1 VVLEPEVI
9 ARFSKLPDVVVAS
22 LLGVGSFLLLVV
34 GYWFPPEK
42 IFDEVYFARAAEEYL
57 QRRYIYESTHP
68 PLTKLLITLSTIMF
82 GGLPGGDNSY
92 GWRFLDVVAGAVAVV
107 LVFVLARRITRSQLF
122 ATYAALLFGFD
133 GMHFVQSRI
142 ATPESF
148 VVCFSLATL
157 YGFIRYW
164 DAVTDNV
171 AHAIE
176 RSALLRR
183 AGEFGA
189 AALAAAA
196 VTWLIFRGEALYA
209 QITVALVIAAA
220 LYGAYRIWR
229 DRPAGWHWLLA
240 FAFSGAAL
248 VASKWYGVMCYGVVT
263 IVLAYCALR
272 AWRARQSSPFPLDTV
287 IAVAVGAIG
296 IVYALAYI
304 PHFVGLRDL
313 QTLPPRPYTLTN
325 VVDMLV
331 GMYKYHSTLVA
342 THPYQSVWWQWPLD
356 LRPVLYYANYANTP
370 SGGTIAWIISL
381 PNPLL
386 LWAGL
391 VAVPFVGWLAWSKRD
406 RGYAVIVLA
415 YLLQWLPWMRSPRI
429 AFAYHFYVDIPLIA
443 ICLAVTMQ
451 WAWMRFK
458 DVDRSATRAVI
469 VGYLVLVALAFVYFY
484 PVLSGMAIPSTQ
496 ANQRIWLRSWI

>member
-1 VVLEPEVI
+1 MISRL
-9 ARFSKLPDVVVAS
+9 SKIPDAVVAS
-22 LLGVGSFLLLVV
+22 LLGVGSFLLLFI
-34 GYWFPPEK
+34 GYWYPPDK

-133 GMHFVQSRI
+133 GMHFVQARI

-148 VVCFSLATL
+148 VVCFSLAAL

-164 DAVTDNV
+164 DAVAQTTQ
-171 AHAIE
+171 HAME
-176 RSALLRR
+176 RSALVRR
-183 AGEFGA
+183 ATECGIAILVAELFT
-189 AALAAAA
+189 
-196 VTWLIFRGEALYA
+196 VVRFRGEALYA
-209 QITVALVIAAA
+209 QLTVGVVIAAA

-229 DRPAGWHWLLA
+229 DRPTGWQWLLA

-263 IVLAYCALR
+263 IVLAYCAVR

-287 IAVAVGAIG
+287 IAVSVGAIG

-304 PHFVGLRDL
+304 PHFAGLRDL
-313 QTLPPRPYTLTN
+313 QTLPPRPYTVTN

-331 GMYKYHSTLVA
+331 GMYKYHSTLTA

-356 LRPVLYYANYANTP
+356 LRPVLYYANYSNK
-370 SGGTIAWIISL
+370 GGSATTAWILSL
-381 PNPLL
+381 ANPLL

-391 VAVPFVGWLAWSKRD
+391 VAVPFVGWLAWVKRD

-429 AFAYHFYVDIPLIA
+429 AFAYHYYVDIPLIA
-443 ICLAVTMQ
+443 ICIAVCMQ
-451 WAWMRFK
+451 WLWERFK
-458 DVDRSATRAVI
+458 DVDRNATRAVI
-469 VGYLVLVALAFVYFY
+469 IGYLALVLLAFVYFY
-484 PVLSGMAIPSTQ
+484 PVLAGVAIPTTQ
-496 ANQRIWLRSWI
+496 ANQRLWLHSWI